1 MRERRSRTGTESDYF
16 KVVGLIDDTKVNL
29 DDVSHLE
36 LHGKVFFSKHLVS
49 HLDQNQFPMT
59 YYYLVWWE
67 MWLDVSSVLFWLPG
81 VEWLKPDGTCT
92 TFYSVNILALGF
104 PTWPQVSV
112 VCIANPIIESTI
124 QNMTKSHLI
133 MIWSHAPSTGQNEKF
148 LTLFLA
154 PP

>member
-1 MRERRSRTGTESDYF
+1 
-16 KVVGLIDDTKVNL
+16 
-29 DDVSHLE
+29 
-36 LHGKVFFSKHLVS
+36 
-49 HLDQNQFPMT
+49 MT
-59 YYYLVWWE
+59 NYLVWE
-67 MWLDVSSVLFWLPG
+67 MRPDVSSVLFWLPG

-112 VCIANPIIESTI
+112 VCIANPITESTI

-148 LTLFLA
+148 FTLLFFA
-154 PP
+154 PPLPPPNKHSFETDYKSGVSSCVHYVFINGLTDLLRLKSFLINWVSCL